1 MGLRHRRHL
10 DYGRYR
16 HRYAPVLVLVEVVE
30 LVVEVEV
37 VIV

>member
-16 HRYAPVLVLVEVVE
+16 HRYASPVLVVV
-30 LVVEVEV
+30 LGVVVVEVEV